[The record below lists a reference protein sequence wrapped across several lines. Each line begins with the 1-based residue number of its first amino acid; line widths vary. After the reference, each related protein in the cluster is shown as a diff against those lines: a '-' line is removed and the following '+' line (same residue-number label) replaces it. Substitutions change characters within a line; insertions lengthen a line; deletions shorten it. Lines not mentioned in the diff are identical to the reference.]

1 MAKKLS
7 GQTFVVTGTLEGYSR
22 AGAKK
27 EIEALGGKVSGS
39 VSANTDCVVVGADPG
54 SKADKAKQLGIK
66 TLNEAGFKRL
76 LGGASKKVAKK
87 KVTKKKATKKKATTK
102 KATKKKSTTKKVA
115 KKKVAK
121 KAATPPKAEAVDQ
134 EARKALLK
142 AMKEGDSWKLE
153 HADKSLKADREIVL
167 AAVKQDGYA
176 LEYADKS
183 LKANREIVLAAVK
196 QNGSTI
202 QFADKSLQADRE
214 IVLAAVKLDSEALQY
229 AAPALQQDEEVL
241 RIAHH
246 NLSGKTFVLTGTLK
260 AFSKAEAKAE
270 IEALGGTVSG
280 SVAVYKIVV
289 VGEEPG
295 AKADKAKKLGA
306 KTLKEAAFKRLIGW
320 SDSGPATRFI
330 NIRIS
335 GNGGEVWLGSV
346 SKKAYDFWT
355 GSEAEEH
362 FNEYVS
368 SPDSFVEEYP
378 DFKIPK
384 GAELSS
390 CWDMT
395 NLGQEGGAFWEDSAR
410 LRILEMDGRGYEADQ
425 IRQIYEGTL
434 GEFIEENEIED
445 NVTYEERQPDAKSKY
460 YFNGVTMR
468 GGDFDWE
475 TVEIP
480 DAVFDPKKLRF
491 SVVEILYYEFIGQIS
506 YEGAGYISLDET
518 PDASSNDFELVGP

>member
-1 MAKKLS
+1 
-7 GQTFVVTGTLEGYSR
+7 
-22 AGAKK
+22 
-27 EIEALGGKVSGS
+27 
-39 VSANTDCVVVGADPG
+39 
-54 SKADKAKQLGIK
+54 
-66 TLNEAGFKRL
+66 
-76 LGGASKKVAKK
+76 
-87 KVTKKKATKKKATTK
+87 
-102 KATKKKSTTKKVA
+102 
-115 KKKVAK
+115 
-121 KAATPPKAEAVDQ
+121 
-134 EARKALLK
+134 
-142 AMKEGDSWKLE
+142 
-153 HADKSLKADREIVL
+153 
-167 AAVKQDGYA
+167 
-176 LEYADKS
+176 
-183 LKANREIVLAAVK
+183 EIVLAAVK

-410 LRILEMDGRGYEADQ
+410 LRI
-425 IRQIYEGTL
+425 
-434 GEFIEENEIED
+434 
-445 NVTYEERQPDAKSKY
+445 
-460 YFNGVTMR
+460 
-468 GGDFDWE
+468 
-475 TVEIP
+475 
-480 DAVFDPKKLRF
+480 
-491 SVVEILYYEFIGQIS
+491 
-506 YEGAGYISLDET
+506 
-518 PDASSNDFELVGP
+518 

>member
-176 LEYADKS
+176 LEYAAKS
-183 LKANREIVLAAVK
+183 LKADREVVLKAVK
-196 QNGSTI
+196 EEGL
-202 QFADKSLQADRE
+202 ALEYAAKSLKADRE
-214 IVLAAVKLDSEALQY
+214 IVLAAVKNNGNALEY
-229 AAPALQQDEEVL
+229 AAK
-241 RIAHH
+241 
-246 NLSGKTFVLTGTLK
+246 SLK
-260 AFSKAEAKAE
+260 ADPDIVLAAAKANGGALEEAMLKIEVEGQGNQFYFSE
-270 IEALGGTVSG
+270 ISQQTYDF
-280 SVAVYKIVV
+280 YKD
-289 VGEEPG
+289 EDELLWNAAAEPG
-295 AKADKAKKLGA
+295 NFDAAAWRASDSYSRCAVEPQDLDIEGYYDESFSDCVIGFEMGNSSLEVYCDGGSQTIELSEENIKKLGINC
-306 KTLKEAAFKRLIGW
+306 KTK
-320 SDSGPATRFI
+320 
-330 NIRIS
+330 
-335 GNGGEVWLGSV
+335 SV
-346 SKKAYDFWT
+346 SM
-355 GSEAEEH
+355 EH
-362 FNEYVS
+362 FIENKEG
-368 SPDSFVEEYP
+368 FVFLAYERLAGTYGELELP
-378 DFKIPK
+378 
-384 GAELSS
+384 ELSKEK
-390 CWDMT
+390 T
-395 NLGQEGGAFWEDSAR
+395 
-410 LRILEMDGRGYEADQ
+410 
-425 IRQIYEGTL
+425 
-434 GEFIEENEIED
+434 
-445 NVTYEERQPDAKSKY
+445 
-460 YFNGVTMR
+460 
-468 GGDFDWE
+468 
-475 TVEIP
+475 
-480 DAVFDPKKLRF
+480 FDPKKLSLTITNF
-491 SVVEILYYEFIGQIS
+491 KWSGNEVQLVTHLGYGNEQIDS
-506 YEGAGYISLDET
+506 LGVPEGSGEL
-518 PDASSNDFELVGP
+518 PVFELLKVSKAH